1 MAFDANGLQHFN
13 NGGAFGSGAGSVK
26 KLWHYATADADTVVE
41 ANGYFDTT
49 ALNLGD
55 LVFASLGVGGTEEV
69 KVYIVS
75 VGTGDPDSNDVTVTP
90 MAVV

>member
-1 MAFDANGLQHFN
+1 MAFDSDGLQQFN
-13 NGGAFGSGAGSVK
+13 SGGAVGSGAGSVK

-41 ANGYFDTT
+41 ADGYFDTT

-55 LVFASLGVGGTEEV
+55 LVFASLGVGGVEEV
-69 KVYIVS
+69 KVYIVP
-75 VGTGDPDSNDVTVTP
+75 VGTGNPASNDVTVTP